1 MFKEL
6 KYDHDII
13 ILHPAEMIVIFS
25 RILILTLYIDNL
37 CKTVCPFAVG
47 NYASVISWIFDLCIG

>member
-47 NYASVISWIFDLCIG
+47 NYASVIS